1 MVETDSLRYHRT
13 PAQQA
18 RDRERDQA
26 HTAAGRTPLRFTHAQ
41 VRYEPDACDRHA
53 HRRRSA
59 PNLQPMKSDAFTAA
73 VERQDPERLRESLA
87 EEVTFLSPV
96 VFRAYEGREVVATIL
111 TEGAMKVFSD
121 FRYVERLED
130 ERCATLIFEARVG
143 DRDVQGLDLLRFDD
157 QDKVEELIV
166 MVRPLS
172 GLTALAEAMGREFER
187 VGIVPPRG

>member
-1 MVETDSLRYHRT
+1 
-13 PAQQA
+13 
-18 RDRERDQA
+18 
-26 HTAAGRTPLRFTHAQ
+26 
-41 VRYEPDACDRHA
+41 
-53 HRRRSA
+53 
-59 PNLQPMKSDAFTAA
+59 MKSEAFTAA
-73 VERQDPERLRESLA
+73 VERRDAERIRECLA
-87 EEVTFLSPV
+87 DDVRFLSPV
-96 VFRAYEGREVVATIL
+96 VFRAYEGRELVATIL

-130 ERCATLIFEARVG
+130 GRCATLIFEARVG

-187 VGIVPPRG
+187 VGIAPPRA

>member
-1 MVETDSLRYHRT
+1 
-13 PAQQA
+13 
-18 RDRERDQA
+18 
-26 HTAAGRTPLRFTHAQ
+26 
-41 VRYEPDACDRHA
+41 
-53 HRRRSA
+53 
-59 PNLQPMKSDAFTAA
+59 MKSDAFTVA

-87 EEVTFLSPV
+87 EEVTFLSPI

-111 TEGAMKVFSD
+111 TEGAMKVFSS

-130 ERCATLIFEARVG
+130 ARCATLIFEARVG

-187 VGIVPPRG
+187 VGLVPPRG